1 MMDSDIPDSHTL
13 QYFCEIYGISCQIF
27 SDDQKIFVTLGRL
40 PSFFEDDY
48 KSAYI
53 SIVEN
58 YYPQAQLIHWS
69 VTDATFC
76 LGTVF
81 DLLNPTP
88 KKHLSMASLMSVA
101 WVARRLSKKR

>member
-1 MMDSDIPDSHTL
+1 MTDSDIPVTHTL
-13 QYFCEIYGISCQIF
+13 QYFCEIYGISCKMF
-27 SDDQKIFVTLGRL
+27 SDDQKVFLTLGTL

-48 KSAYI
+48 KTAYI

-69 VTDATFC
+69 TTDATFC

-88 KKHLSMASLMSVA
+88 KKHLMMSSLMSLT
-101 WVARRLSKKR
+101 WLSRHHSNKL